1 MSMISVCSRL
11 WRILGQRKVAREVEK
26 SFQSTGVEVE
36 GAGARRF
43 ARSRM
48 RNGRRVVS
56 GSIWLGTRCRLCN
69 YDVFVSAVDIV
80 VGFHG
85 DCTCITD

>member
-26 SFQSTGVEVE
+26 SFQSTGVEVD

-43 ARSRM
+43 AARSRM
-48 RNGRRVVS
+48 RNGSKSGVWQHMVGNALSVV
-56 GSIWLGTRCRLCN
+56 
-69 YDVFVSAVDIV
+69 
-80 VGFHG
+80 
-85 DCTCITD
+85 